1 MDYIV
6 RWSSGALPPEEDSSL
21 RDPLANGDHFVE
33 AALEPPARTHRQRAD
48 RVAAILYCVLL
59 AGFAGLVIS
68 SSFLGLDYAY
78 LTPMLCSANVVM
90 YLFTGLLQ
98 RHLAAQVKKERR
110 QGFLDFSERLEALI
124 QLPCIVIAIGNMV
137 LLLVL
142 SWQPFLMNARISSF
156 LLIRFILLMEILWA
170 AALMGLYIWAVRTHH
185 ISDIQPD
192 AMHLLYSAL
201 QAPTSLGDLR
211 YIDGGSLTDQQ
222 ATLLRYQQENLC
234 FLSEEVLRLQEML
247 SKYECSQEDGTTPQ
261 VDVAHLLGARE
272 QELRAVTAERDQLQ
286 GEIRMAR
293 SFIAEKD
300 SDIQRVKTLNDKY
313 VEENERLRAMLDEW
327 SARTAKL
334 ELALEAERLSNAE
347 LQKQKLVRSGTSESM

>member
-1 MDYIV
+1 
-6 RWSSGALPPEEDSSL
+6 LCL
-21 RDPLANGDHFVE
+21 TH
-33 AALEPPARTHRQRAD
+33 AA
-48 RVAAILYCVLL
+48 
-59 AGFAGLVIS
+59 
-68 SSFLGLDYAY
+68 
-78 LTPMLCSANVVM
+78 
-90 YLFTGLLQ
+90 
-98 RHLAAQVKKERR
+98 
-110 QGFLDFSERLEALI
+110 
-124 QLPCIVIAIGNMV
+124 
-137 LLLVL
+137 
-142 SWQPFLMNARISSF
+142 
-156 LLIRFILLMEILWA
+156 RFILLMEILWA

-211 YIDGGSLTDQQ
+211 FFIWYIDGGSLTDQQ

-272 QELRAVTAERDQLQ
+272 QELRAVTAEVHQLQ